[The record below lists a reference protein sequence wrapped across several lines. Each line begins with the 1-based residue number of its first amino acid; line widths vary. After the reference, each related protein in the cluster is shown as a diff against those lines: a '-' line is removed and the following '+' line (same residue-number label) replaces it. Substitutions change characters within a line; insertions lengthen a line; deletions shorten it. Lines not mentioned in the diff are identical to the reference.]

1 MSSKDVRSQV
11 AIPRANETEVF
22 VNQCGNITI
31 KQINSD
37 EEESIV
43 WFSALNAPALI
54 AAIQRAVG
62 EALDMEEDQA

>member
-1 MSSKDVRSQV
+1 MFSKYIRSQV

-22 VNQCGNITI
+22 VNQCGDITI

-62 EALDMEEDQA
+62 EVSDMEEDQA